1 MELIE
6 DSLLQLMEAAEQ
18 SPTIADPVGM
28 HRAGQVIRRLSHEE
42 TNCVP
47 LPSAT
52 PAPLDGQLQV
62 QVQVEVAGGELEK
75 DKLWA
80 AAEGEK
86 QRLEGSGGPVT
97 VVIHERVRSGLLPEF
112 IEHVHRLA
120 SLAKRFR
127 GFLGCSLIKP
137 GRSTGAGD
145 AGDSSEVTVI
155 LKFESYALLHDFL
168 GSEQR
173 RRWLVRLQDLVEEE
187 EGSVDVQAAGPGDVV
202 SCIFS
207 HPTAGVVG
215 GGPGAGQSVC
225 QGLRECLDFEGVH
238 MHEIATLP
246 T

>member
-6 DSLLQLMEAAEQ
+6 ESLLQLMEAAEQ

-47 LPSAT
+47 LPSTT
-52 PAPLDGQLQV
+52 PGPIDDQLQI
-62 QVQVEVAGGELEK
+62 QVQAEAAGELGE

-137 GRSTGAGD
+137 GRGAANAAD
-145 AGDSSEVTVI
+145 AGEASEVTVI

-173 RRWLVRLQDLVEEE
+173 RRWLVRLRDLVEEE

-215 GGPGAGQSVC
+215 GGPGAGQSFVEP
-225 QGLRECLDFEGVH
+225 GS
-238 MHEIATLP
+238 A
-246 T
+246 